1 MKAQDI
7 MTKDVVTVRPGM
19 TVHQIATLMARKHI
33 SGLPVVSKDG
43 DVLGI
48 ISESDL
54 IHRRELGTDETASA
68 LAVVFGDRA
77 AAEDFAKAH
86 GKTAHDIMSRP
97 VVSVHCDSDLNEVAD
112 LLERRRIKRV
122 PVLKDGRLA
131 GIIARSDLI
140 RALAQ
145 VETKPVSVRLGSGVI
160 HQAITDALK
169 NQSWLDTSYVSY
181 AVKDG
186 KVHVTGFVR
195 SDEDRNALRIL
206 MEEIPGVTGV
216 EDHLQKGVP
225 TINWD
230 GTVSQ

>member
-7 MTKDVVTVRPGM
+7 MTKDVVTVRPEM
-19 TVHQIATLMARKHI
+19 TVHQIATLMARKHV

-48 ISESDL
+48 VSESDL
-54 IHRRELGTDETASA
+54 IHRTELGTDEMPK
-68 LAVVFGDRA
+68 AVAIVFGDNA
-77 AAEDFAKAH
+77 TAVHFAKAH
-86 GKTAHDIMSRP
+86 GKTGHDVMSRP
-97 VVSVHCDSDLNEVAD
+97 VVSVQCDSDLNEVAD

-145 VETKPVSVRLGSGVI
+145 VETKPTSVTLGSGVI

-169 NQSWLDTSYVSY
+169 DQSWLDASYVSY

-186 KVHVTGFVR
+186 KVHVSGFVR
-195 SDEDRNALRIL
+195 SQEDRDALRVL
-206 MEEIPGVTGV
+206 MEEIPGVRSV
-216 EDHLQKGVP
+216 EDHLKIGVP

-230 GTVSQ
+230 GTVSR

>member
-7 MTKDVVTVRPGM
+7 MTKDVVTVRPEM

-54 IHRRELGTDETASA
+54 IHRPELGTEETPSA
-68 LAVVFGDRA
+68 LSVIFGDRA
-77 AAEDFAKAH
+77 VAEDFAKAH

-122 PVLKDGRLA
+122 PVLKDGRLV

-140 RALAQ
+140 RALAK
-145 VETKPVSVRLGSGVI
+145 VETKPASVTLGSGVI

-169 NQSWLDTSYVSY
+169 DQSWLDTSYVSY

-186 KVHVTGFVR
+186 KVHITGFVR

-206 MEEIPGVTGV
+206 MQEIPGVKGV
-216 EDHLQKGVP
+216 EDHVENGVP
-225 TINWD
+225 SINWD
-230 GTVSQ
+230 GTVSR

>member
-1 MKAQDI
+1 
-7 MTKDVVTVRPGM
+7 
-19 TVHQIATLMARKHI
+19 
-33 SGLPVVSKDG
+33 
-43 DVLGI
+43 
-48 ISESDL
+48 
-54 IHRRELGTDETASA
+54 
-68 LAVVFGDRA
+68 
-77 AAEDFAKAH
+77 
-86 GKTAHDIMSRP
+86 MSRP
-97 VVSVHCDSDLNEVAD
+97 VVSVQCDSDLNEVAD

-122 PVLKDGRLA
+122 PVLKGGGLA

-169 NQSWLDTSYVSY
+169 DQSWLDTSYVSY

-186 KVHVTGFVR
+186 KVYVTGFVR

-216 EDHLQKGVP
+216 EDHLRKGVP

>member
-7 MTKDVVTVRPGM
+7 MTKDVVTVRPEM
-19 TVHQIATLMARKHI
+19 TVHQIATLMARKHV

-54 IHRRELGTDETASA
+54 IHRTELGTADAPRA
-68 LAVVFGDRA
+68 LAVVFADPSMA
-77 AAEDFAKAH
+77 QDFAKAH
-86 GKTAHDIMSRP
+86 GKTAHEIMSRP
-97 VVSVHCDSDLNEVAD
+97 VISVHCDSNLNEVAD
-112 LLERRRIKRV
+112 LLEQRRIKRV
-122 PVLKDGRLA
+122 PVLKDGRIV
-131 GIIARSDLI
+131 GIIARSDLV

-145 VETKPVSVRLGSGVI
+145 VETKPASITLGSGVI

-169 NQSWLDTSYVSY
+169 DQPWLDTSYVSY

-195 SDEDRNALRIL
+195 SDADRNALRVL
-206 MEEIPGVTGV
+206 VQELPGVLGV
-216 EDHLQKGVP
+216 EDHLKIGVP

-230 GTVSQ
+230 GTVSR